1 MLSYF
6 NINYMLILSFQV
18 SLLALIAF
26 SFLLVV
32 AVPVVFASPN
42 WDNNKNLI
50 LLGSATWASLV
61 LLVATLNSFV
71 I

>member
-1 MLSYF
+1 
-6 NINYMLILSFQV
+6 MLILSFQI

-42 WDNNKNLI
+42 GWDNNKNLI
-50 LLGSATWASLV
+50 LLGSATWAALV

>member
-1 MLSYF
+1 
-6 NINYMLILSFQV
+6 MLILSFQV

-42 WDNNKNLI
+42 GWDNNKNLI
-50 LLGSATWASLV
+50 LLGSATWAALV

>member
-1 MLSYF
+1 
-6 NINYMLILSFQV
+6 MLILSFQV

-42 WDNNKNLI
+42 GWDNNKNFI
-50 LLGSATWASLV
+50 LLGAATWAALV
-61 LLVATLNSFV
+61 
-71 I
+71 

>member
-1 MLSYF
+1 
-6 NINYMLILSFQV
+6 MLILSFQI

-26 SFLLVV
+26 SFLIVV

-42 WDNNKNLI
+42 GWDNNKNFI
-50 LLGSATWASLV
+50 LLGVATWAALV